1 MVSDDTERTLAS
13 LFAEAHPAKRAAEPF
28 VAAVSGRIARRRR
41 AGILL
46 RIAGSLGMVA
56 GAAAVSPFLT
66 EAATSIALVPV
77 LVAEPL
83 EAVLLSPAG
92 WIAAL
97 LLSGLTVLRGSA

>member
-1 MVSDDTERTLAS
+1 MSDETERTLAR
-13 LFAEAHPAKRAAEPF
+13 LFAEAQPALDAAEPF

-56 GAAAVSPFLT
+56 GAVTVSPFLT
-66 EAATSIALVPV
+66 EAATSVALVPV

-92 WIAAL
+92 WVAAL
-97 LLSGLTVLRGSA
+97 LLSGLTFLRGSA

>member
-1 MVSDDTERTLAS
+1 MASDNTERTLAS
-13 LFAEAHPAKRAAEPF
+13 LFAEAHPVKRAGEPF

-41 AGILL
+41 VGALL
-46 RIAGSLGMVA
+46 RTAGLLGVVA

-66 EAATSIALVPV
+66 EAANSVALVPV

-83 EAVLLSPAG
+83 EAALQFPAG

-97 LLSGLTVLRGSA
+97 LLAGFTLLRGSA